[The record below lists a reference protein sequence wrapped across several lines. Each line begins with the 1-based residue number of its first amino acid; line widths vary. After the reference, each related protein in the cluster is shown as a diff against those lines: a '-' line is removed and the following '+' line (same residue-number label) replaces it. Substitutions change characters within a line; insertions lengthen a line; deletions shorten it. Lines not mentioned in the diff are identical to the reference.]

1 MARQYID
8 SDEVRITRGA
18 AYTLNLEFFDGRK
31 FEEVEARSL
40 FPISGPTRY
49 ITLLDKDGK
58 EIAVI
63 RNLNTIMPESR
74 EAVEDALR
82 EYYLI
87 PKIIRIL
94 DRDEKYG
101 VLKWTVE
108 TDRGIREFDIK
119 NRQSDIKTVYGNRV
133 LIRDANDNR
142 YEIPDWEKLDIKSF
156 KKIATDL

>member
-31 FEEVEARSL
+31 FEEVEARAL

-133 LIRDANDNR
+133 LIRDSNDNR

>member
-8 SDEVRITRGA
+8 SDEVRITRGC
-18 AYTLNLEFFDGRK
+18 AYTLNLEFYDGRK

-40 FPISGPTRY
+40 FPISGPRRY

-58 EIAVI
+58 EVAVI
-63 RNLNTIMPESR
+63 RNLDTIMPESR
-74 EAVEDALR
+74 AAVEDALK

-87 PKIIRIL
+87 PKITKIL
-94 DRDEKYG
+94 EREEKYG

-108 TDRGIREFDIK
+108 TDRGLRSFDIR
-119 NRQSDIKTVYGNRV
+119 NRQTDIKTIYGNRV
-133 LIRDANDNR
+133 LIKDADDNR

-156 KKIATDL
+156 KKISTDL